1 MDILRQT
8 NPDFW
13 LDRIFSAKSVASGGV
28 VRRSRD
34 WVASEIG
41 IPRFEAAVRSR
52 GFHLIEAGQQ
62 LVVIC
67 HSGPVTLRF

>member
-1 MDILRQT
+1 MDTLRQT

-13 LDRIFSAKSVASGGV
+13 LDRIFSAKSAASGGV
-28 VRRSRD
+28 VRRSRN
-34 WVASEIG
+34 WVTAEIG
-41 IPRFEAAVRSR
+41 IACFEAAVRSR